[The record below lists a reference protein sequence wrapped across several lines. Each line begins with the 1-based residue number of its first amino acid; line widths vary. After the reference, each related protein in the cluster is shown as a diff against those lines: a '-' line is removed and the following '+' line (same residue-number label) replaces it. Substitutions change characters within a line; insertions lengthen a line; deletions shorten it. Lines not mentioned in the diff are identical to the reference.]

1 MLALTL
7 HSTEHRKPNHLVRA
21 KVRSSPMDASKLLLV
36 YEVQGADKV
45 LWPSG
50 SSTEN
55 RTAVDEGCFSGKRRD
70 ELWKATCFECFLG
83 PIGQENYVEW
93 NFSIDGDWAA
103 YSFKSYRDE
112 MAAATVQP
120 PMFHLPQSEWR
131 KSGRLFLEVEADVPA
146 ELRSISLARLQA
158 GLTAVIVEPGQEKPF
173 YWAIEHW
180 REKPDFHARESFT
193 LGLSG
198 MVDE

>member
-7 HSTEHRKPNHLVRA
+7 HSTERRKPNHLVRA

-45 LWPSG
+45 FWPNG
-50 SSTEN
+50 STTEN
-55 RTAVDEGCFSGKRRD
+55 RSAGADGCFSGRRRD
-70 ELWKATCFECFLG
+70 ELWKSTCFECFLG
-83 PIGQENYVEW
+83 PIGQEDYVEW

-103 YSFKSYRDE
+103 YSFKSYRGE
-112 MAAATVQP
+112 MKAATVQP
-120 PMFHLPQSEWR
+120 PLFHLPQSEWR
-131 KSGRLFLEVEADVPA
+131 KSGRLFLEVEAVVPA

-158 GLTAVIVEPGQEKPF
+158 GLTAVIVESGQEKPF

>member
-7 HSTEHRKPNHLVRA
+7 HPTERRTPNHLVRA
-21 KVRSSPMDASKLLLV
+21 KVRSSPVDAGKLLLV
-36 YEVQGADKV
+36 YEVQGADNV
-45 LWPSG
+45 IWPGAKSG
-50 SSTEN
+50 E
-55 RTAVDEGCFSGKRRD
+55 AVAVGLDDCFSGKRRD

-83 PIGQENYVEW
+83 PAGQKEYVEW
-93 NFSIDGDWAA
+93 NFSIDGHWAA
-103 YSFKSYRDE
+103 YSFKTYRGE
-112 MAAATVQP
+112 MAAATVKP
-120 PMFHLPQSEWR
+120 PLFHLPKNEQR
-131 KSGRLFLEVEADVPA
+131 KSGRLFFEVEADVPD
-146 ELRSISLARLQA
+146 ELKKYGLVRLQA
-158 GLTAVIVEPGQEKPF
+158 SLTAVIVEPGQEKPF

>member
-7 HSTEHRKPNHLVRA
+7 HSSERRKPNHLVRA
-21 KVRSSPMDASKLLLV
+21 KLRSSPIDTGKLLLV
-36 YEVQGADKV
+36 YEVQGAENV
-45 LWPSG
+45 TWPRGDSG
-50 SSTEN
+50 EA
-55 RTAVDEGCFSGKRRD
+55 RPVGMDGCFSGKRRD
-70 ELWKATCFECFLG
+70 ELWKSTCFECFLG
-83 PIGQENYVEW
+83 PIGQYEYVEW

-103 YSFKSYRDE
+103 YSFRSYRGE
-112 MAAATVQP
+112 MATATVEP
-120 PMFHLPQSEWR
+120 PLFHLPKNDQP
-131 KSGRLFLEVEADVPA
+131 KSGRLFLEVEADIPA
-146 ELRSISLARLQA
+146 ELRRFSLAQLHA
-158 GLTAVIVEPGQEKPF
+158 SLTAVIVEPGQEKPF